1 MERCHSW
8 VQTTATAM
16 NGDILSPS
24 TDKISP
30 KRVKSSASIVLPT
43 IHRRRQPQ
51 PQCPRA
57 FQQKLSYIST
67 NLFICL
73 YIGVCLCA
81 STLCGFVVSACF
93 VLWLC
98 PCSPQ
103 VLLWDS
109 FHAASILAWHPDCP
123 LPRIVSNTTD
133 STENTT
139 VVLPCLRIESRILIS
154 RSPYEPQPTGQH
166 DCRRPQEGHT

>member
-1 MERCHSW
+1 
-8 VQTTATAM
+8 M
-16 NGDILSPS
+16 NGDICPHPAIKSLQR
-24 TDKISP
+24 
-30 KRVKSSASIVLPT
+30 RVKSLASIVLPT

-73 YIGVCLCA
+73 YIGDCLCT

-98 PCSPQ
+98 PCSQQ

-109 FHAASILAWHPDCP
+109 FCAASMLAWRSDCP
-123 LPRIVSNTTD
+123 LPRIAGKTTD
-133 STENTT
+133 STKNTPIF
-139 VVLPCLRIESRILIS
+139 LPCLRIESRILFS